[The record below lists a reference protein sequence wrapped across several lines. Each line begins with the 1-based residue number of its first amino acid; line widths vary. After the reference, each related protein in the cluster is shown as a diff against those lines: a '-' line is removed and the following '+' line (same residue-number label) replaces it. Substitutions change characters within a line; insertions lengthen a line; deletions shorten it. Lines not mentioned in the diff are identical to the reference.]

1 MQNLIAWIRR
11 HQIISFFALVYVIS
25 FGIGISGVYLFQGDH
40 TVQRT
45 LQFFTVRLLLYG
57 PALAGLIV
65 ARAADTGERTGN
77 RSTRWLAFGISWVI
91 AACVSV
97 VYLMRTSG
105 GGAGPSSFILISCLG
120 ALFPALVI
128 SGGFSRIT
136 SVRAYLSTLVR
147 PRGSVVWYLVA
158 LFTFPVIHLL
168 GNALTRTLGL
178 DGPEP
183 AEGMS
188 LGLLTLVL
196 ITFVHVFFY
205 TGGINEESGW
215 RGFALPRLQA
225 HFCPLVACLVVWG
238 FHALWELPFDTVFSD
253 GPWPWMSRLVWMPS
267 WSILFVWVYNRT
279 RGSIL
284 APALFHASM
293 NTMNPLMRV
302 LPATDA
308 GTFILVGFAAF
319 AVVYDRM
326 WRRLPVDS
334 PAA

>member
-1 MQNLIAWIRR
+1 MQNVIAWIRR

-25 FGIGISGVYLFQGDH
+25 FGIGISGVYLFQGDNAVH
-40 TVQRT
+40 RT
-45 LQFFTVRLLLYG
+45 LQFFIVRLLLYG
-57 PALAGLIV
+57 PALAGIIV
-65 ARAADTGERTGN
+65 ARAADTGERMG
-77 RSTRWLAFGISWVI
+77 RPATRWLAFGISWAI

-97 VYLMRTSG
+97 IYLMHTSG
-105 GGAGPSSFILISCLG
+105 GGAPISTFILISCLG
-120 ALFPALVI
+120 ALLPASVI
-128 SGGFSRIT
+128 SGAFSRVT
-136 SVRAYLSTLVR
+136 SVRNYLVTLVR
-147 PRGSVVWYLVA
+147 PRGSIVWYLIA
-158 LFTFPVIHLL
+158 LFTFPAIHLL
-168 GNALTRTLGL
+168 GNIITRAAGL
-178 DGPEP
+178 EGSEP

-188 LGLLTLVL
+188 LGVLSLAL
-196 ITFVHVFFY
+196 ITFIHVFFY

-225 HFCPLVACLVVWG
+225 HFCPLAACLVVWG
-238 FHALWELPFDTVFSD
+238 FHMLWELPFDTVFSD
-253 GPWPWMSRLVWMPS
+253 APWPWISRLVWMPS

-284 APALFHASM
+284 APVLFHASM

-326 WRRLPVDS
+326 WKRLRAYNPG
-334 PAA
+334 